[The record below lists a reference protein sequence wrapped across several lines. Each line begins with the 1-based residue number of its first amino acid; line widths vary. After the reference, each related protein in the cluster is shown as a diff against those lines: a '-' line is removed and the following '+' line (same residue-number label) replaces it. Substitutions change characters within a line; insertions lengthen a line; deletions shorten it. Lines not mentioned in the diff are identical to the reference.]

1 MDLEPPRSGV
11 VMLSLRA
18 DFTDC
23 FSWCASSFQPRN
35 SINKP
40 AVRTEPK
47 GLAIPFPAM
56 LGAEP
61 WTGSKSEVRPGWML
75 AEGARPSPPAS

>member
-1 MDLEPPRSGV
+1 MVTFSA
-11 VMLSLRA
+11 RA

-23 FSWCASSFQPRN
+23 FKSADSSFQPKN
-35 SINKP
+35 SRSMEE
-40 AVRTEPK
+40 ARTAPK

-61 WTGSKSEVRPGWML
+61 CTGSKSEVRPG
-75 AEGARPSPPAS
+75 